1 VTISLITL
9 LDTVWQ
15 IPVLVVALVLETARY
30 TRISLMVER
39 IASEM
44 VVPEAPEP

>member
-1 VTISLITL
+1 MTTSLITL

-15 IPVLVVALVLETARY
+15 TPDLVVALVLETAIH
-30 TRISLMVER
+30 TRTPLTVER

-44 VVPEAPEP
+44 VVPAVPEP

>member
-9 LDTVWQ
+9 PDTVWQ
-15 IPVLVVALVLETARY
+15 TPVLVVVVVLETERF
-30 TRISLMVER
+30 TRTPLTVEL

-44 VVPEAPEP
+44 VVPEAPEL

>member
-1 VTISLITL
+1 MTTSLITL

-15 IPVLVVALVLETARY
+15 TPDLVVALVLETARY
-30 TRISLMVER
+30 TRTPLMVER

-44 VVPEAPEP
+44 VVPEVPEP

>member
-9 LDTVWQ
+9 LDM
-15 IPVLVVALVLETARY
+15 VVQTQVLEVVVEPETERF
-30 TRISLMVER
+30 TLTPLMAER

-44 VVPEAPEP
+44 VVPEALEP